1 MPDPAPLSVGEIIRA
16 NKSDV
21 KTGPWETGSIPR
33 AKFPLTRSKLSL
45 GRGWKW
51 RTVTFSALGQEFVVL
66 VAISEEKESYR
77 ATLAM
82 KFGKTLKVLCFHE
95 LHTDH
100 WNWHCHLIRG
110 NVHDTF
116 PGVLRD
122 KNLMSVW
129 PSFSKNECTVP
140 FDVTEESALTLAAA
154 RYRFAKGG
162 GFL

>member
-1 MPDPAPLSVGEIIRA
+1 MEMADSYIFCLGPSVHRAGGNKRGKRVLPGNASDEVWKDPKGC
-16 NKSDV
+16 
-21 KTGPWETGSIPR
+21 
-33 AKFPLTRSKLSL
+33 F
-45 GRGWKW
+45 
-51 RTVTFSALGQEFVVL
+51 
-66 VAISEEKESYR
+66 
-77 ATLAM
+77 
-82 KFGKTLKVLCFHE
+82 FHE

-122 KNLMSVW
+122 RYLMSVW

-140 FDVTEESALTLAAA
+140 FDVTEDSALTIAAA
-154 RYRFAKGG
+154 RYKFVKGG